1 MDDNEIPNFPELL
14 PTRTT
19 DYMSDYMTDGTAPP
33 NTRTAPTTDMM
44 EVYRQPQ
51 RQMSRNSA
59 TPIEDI
65 VEQFKRILSQ
75 IDQQVQL
82 TEQFGKRVSD
92 ALWETYCDEIDKVWT
107 KYTDGQPL

>member
-19 DYMSDYMTDGTAPP
+19 DYMSEYMNDGPVSITPAPP
-33 NTRTAPTTDMM
+33 MNNTM
-44 EVYRQPQ
+44 ENYRQPQ
-51 RQMSRNSA
+51 RQMSRPSA

-65 VEQFKRILSQ
+65 VEQFKRLLSQ

>member
-19 DYMSDYMTDGTAPP
+19 DYMSDYMNDGSTPIPP
-33 NTRTAPTTDMM
+33 TPSQMNDAM
-44 EVYRQPQ
+44 EVYRPTRQIQ
-51 RQMSRNSA
+51 RPGAN
-59 TPIEDI
+59 PIVDI
-65 VEQFKRILSQ
+65 VEQFKRLLSQ
-75 IDQQVQL
+75 IDQQVAL